1 MLRQTLQVAASLCS
15 VIALVACSSHSLE
28 SNADQAAAAV
38 DEPANAEA
46 RKPTVFDDQL
56 KALDKAKAVEQ
67 TLQKAQ
73 AEHDKEIDEQSGG

>member
-1 MLRQTLQVAASLCS
+1 MLRQTLQLAASLCA
-15 VIALVACSSHSLE
+15 VTLLVACSSHS
-28 SNADQAAAAV
+28 SDADSRAADAPAAP
-38 DEPANAEA
+38 PAATET

-73 AEHDKEIDEQSGG
+73 ADRDKQMEDQGG